1 MPTTHKSLLQA
12 DPLNKA
18 QRKRYSFLYQYH
30 LRMYDYCEKN
40 EVSSE
45 QLFRHA
51 LVCVYPLYRAANSA
65 DHQKHSEFQHK
76 VSMLESL
83 KDLEGPQKELMEQCL
98 AIINQEIGHNLSL
111 VEEYKSLIQFKEW
124 HKFKV
129 DELWQFVMTGG
140 VG

>member
-1 MPTTHKSLLQA
+1 
-12 DPLNKA
+12 
-18 QRKRYSFLYQYH
+18 
-30 LRMYDYCEKN
+30 
-40 EVSSE
+40 
-45 QLFRHA
+45 
-51 LVCVYPLYRAANSA
+51 
-65 DHQKHSEFQHK
+65 
-76 VSMLESL
+76 MLESL
-83 KDLEGPQKELMEQCL
+83 KDLESPQKELMEQCL

>member
-12 DPLNKA
+12 DPLNTA

-51 LVCVYPLYRAANSA
+51 LVCVYPFIGRLTQRTIRST
-65 DHQKHSEFQHK
+65 
-76 VSMLESL
+76 VSSST
-83 KDLEGPQKELMEQCL
+83 K
-98 AIINQEIGHNLSL
+98 
-111 VEEYKSLIQFKEW
+111 
-124 HKFKV
+124 
-129 DELWQFVMTGG
+129 
-140 VG
+140 